1 MNRKTYQLLAFAG
14 ALLAYGGIAS
24 AGTPHAAAG
33 STISNTASV
42 AFDVGGNPQTPAAS
56 NTVNIQVDEL
66 LDVDVAL
73 QSANPISTL
82 SPATDQPIRYTVT
95 NLGNGSEQFDLTGNL
110 AVGGDQFDPTN
121 LEFYIDDGDNVFEPG
136 AGDGAAVTSITL
148 AGEAIGT
155 VWLAVDIPAAL
166 ADGDLGNVTM
176 TATSVTAAGVPTS
189 GTALTA
195 GAVYAGGGTGGSD
208 AVIGTSG
215 GTNTDVGGYQVAN
228 ISFTVT
234 KSSTVVNHP
243 TFGTNPVPGATI
255 TYTIVVDTAGS
266 GTATNVVVT
275 DDAPANT
282 TYVAA
287 SMTVN
292 TVAKTDA
299 NDGEAAPACNFNV
312 TNPGGIHCALG
323 TLTGV
328 TNNTVTFQVTIN

>member
-1 MNRKTYQLLAFAG
+1 MNLRTIRMLALAG
-14 ALLAYGGIAS
+14 AALAYGGLAS
-24 AGTPHAAAG
+24 AGTPHAPAG

-42 AFDVGGNPQTPAAS
+42 AFDVGGNPQTPASS

-66 LDVDVAL
+66 LDVSVTL
-73 QSANPISTL
+73 QSANPTATL
-82 SPATDQPIRYTVT
+82 SPAADQPIRFTVT
-95 NLGNGSEQFDLTGNL
+95 NLGNGSELFNLTANL
-110 AVGGDQFDPTN
+110 ALGPDFNPTN

-136 AGDGAAVTSITL
+136 AGDGAPVTSITL
-148 AGEAIGT
+148 AGEATGT
-155 VWLAVDIPAAL
+155 VWMVTDIPAAL
-166 ADGDLGNVTM
+166 ADGDIGNITM
-176 TATSVTAAGVPTS
+176 TATSATAAGAPTT

-195 GAVYAGGGTGGSD
+195 GAVYTGGGTGGSD
-208 AVIGTSG
+208 AVIGTSNG
-215 GTNTDVGGYQVAN
+215 FDTEAGGYQVAN

-234 KSSTVVNHP
+234 KSSAVVNHP

-255 TYTIVVDTAGS
+255 TYTIVVATAGS

-275 DDAPANT
+275 DDAPTDT
-282 TYVAA
+282 TYVAN
-287 SMTVN
+287 SITVN